1 MKNATVPGCN
11 NADCSGTCGYPME
24 TQMALRTELQGRYPE
39 YQWIDVQSKSDLE
52 IKEAAKIEG
61 MLEISIE
68 NEESLIEFKKQLI
81 DSLT

>member
-1 MKNATVPGCN
+1 
-11 NADCSGTCGYPME
+11 
-24 TQMALRTELQGRYPE
+24 MALRDELRGRYPE

-52 IKEAAKIEG
+52 IEEESKIEG
-61 MLEISIE
+61 TLEISTE